1 MLLPEVIDMK
11 NYERDVNYEGLE
23 NAYKF
28 YMHSPIVLIIH
39 YFLLIVSFGDD
50 GISLFAACY
59 FLYFMFYAFRWV
71 VWTYAMHFGKDK
83 EAKKID
89 WDEYDRAMR
98 EREEKI
104 EKEYGT
110 LDYQREHYD
119 CYKRWRE
126 KHQKHHK

>member
-1 MLLPEVIDMK
+1 MPEVIDMK

-28 YMHSPIVLIIH
+28 YMRSPIVLIIH

-59 FLYFMFYAFRWV
+59 FLYFMFYALRWV
-71 VWTYAMHFGKDK
+71 IWTYAKYFGKDK

-89 WDEYDRAMR
+89 WDEYDKAMR

-126 KHQKHHK
+126 KHHK

>member
-1 MLLPEVIDMK
+1 MK

-59 FLYFMFYAFRWV
+59 FLYFMFYALRWV
-71 VWTYAMHFGKDK
+71 IWTYAKYFCKDK
-83 EAKKID
+83 EVKKID

-126 KHQKHHK
+126 KHHK

>member
-39 YFLLIVSFGDD
+39 SFLLIVSFGDD

-89 WDEYDRAMR
+89 WNEYDRAMR

-126 KHQKHHK
+126 KHHK

>member
-39 YFLLIVSFGDD
+39 YFLLSVSFGDD

-59 FLYFMFYAFRWV
+59 FLYVMFYAFRWV

-126 KHQKHHK
+126 KHHK

>member
-1 MLLPEVIDMK
+1 MK

-28 YMHSPIVLIIH
+28 YMRSPIVLIIH

-59 FLYFMFYAFRWV
+59 FLYFMFYALRWV
-71 VWTYAMHFGKDK
+71 IWTYAKYFCKDK
-83 EAKKID
+83 EVKKID

-119 CYKRWRE
+119 CYKGWRE

>member
-1 MLLPEVIDMK
+1 MK

-83 EAKKID
+83 EVKKID

-119 CYKRWRE
+119 CYKSWRE
-126 KHQKHHK
+126 KHHK

>member
-1 MLLPEVIDMK
+1 MPEVIDMK

-28 YMHSPIVLIIH
+28 YAHSPIVLIIH
-39 YFLLIVSFGDD
+39 LFLVAVALGEDE
-50 GISLFAACY
+50 ISLFGACY
-59 FLYFMFYAFRWV
+59 FLYYIFYAFRWFL
-71 VWTYAMHFGKDK
+71 WTYAMYFYKDK
-83 EAKKID
+83 GKEIKKID
-89 WDEYDRAMR
+89 WNEYDKALR

-104 EKEYGT
+104 VREYGT

-126 KHQKHHK
+126 KHHK